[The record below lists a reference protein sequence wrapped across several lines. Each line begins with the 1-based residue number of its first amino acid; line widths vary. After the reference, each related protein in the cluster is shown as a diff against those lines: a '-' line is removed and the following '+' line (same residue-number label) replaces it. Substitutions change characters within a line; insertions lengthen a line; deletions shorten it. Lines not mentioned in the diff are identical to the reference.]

1 MKGNDLKSFLIIKF
15 MAVYVLKLGHRI
27 HRDYRLDTHLALAAR
42 AFLADKLY
50 YSGQKDSKFEDNINK
65 VTKKFGGSFCVDFI
79 SNHLNFIKHFNGKK
93 VHLTMYGIEIKNKI
107 KELKQFDELLI
118 IVGGEKVPPNI
129 YQISDYNISVTNQ
142 PHSEVSALALFLDK
156 YFEDKRINNNFGNP
170 NILIVPNEKGKTVI
184 KSK

>member
-1 MKGNDLKSFLIIKF
+1 

-65 VTKKFGGSFCVDFI
+65 VTKKFGGNFCVDFI

-142 PHSEVSALALFLDK
+142 PHSEVASLAIILDK
-156 YFEDKRINNNFGNP
+156 YFNEKEFSLDFKNAKRKIIG
-170 NILIVPNEKGKTVI
+170 VEKGKKI
-184 KSK
+184 DLMQSN